1 MRSLLI
7 ANLGERVSVTCEY
20 CVAVFETATRARKV
34 CCLRCSV
41 ALVFCVELE
50 SPEIRSARYA
60 SASDGVRDR
69 KKCWLSII
77 IAASAL
83 LLRPTPARV
92 PPIRCS
98 AVGPL
103 PTNLDGGLP
112 ALVGPVAE
120 GFGRGSK
127 KLGIPTAN
135 LPCSLFQDALA
146 DLPCGVYVGW
156 AALRGDVHKCVCNI
170 GFSPT
175 FAGEENPEKIVEAH
189 VMSEFDSDFY
199 GERMGLL
206 LLGFIRPSANSTA
219 STSCSRRS
227 KATLPP
233 RRRSSRAPLS
243 EAAST
248 PWLLEVAGG
257 GGGDGATFQLLAP
270 DEVADEGPPECIEVP
285 SGSFAGSPPEG
296 FDWGGLY

>member
-1 MRSLLI
+1 M
-7 ANLGERVSVTCEY
+7 LG
-20 CVAVFETATRARKV
+20 
-34 CCLRCSV
+34 
-41 ALVFCVELE
+41 
-50 SPEIRSARYA
+50 
-60 SASDGVRDR
+60 
-69 KKCWLSII
+69 LSI

-189 VMSEFDSDFY
+189 LMSEFDSDFY

-206 LLGFIRPSANSTA
+206 LLGFIRPERKFNGLDELLATIKSDIATA
-219 STSCSRRS
+219 
-227 KATLPP
+227 KAELE
-233 RRRSSRAPLS
+233 SAPLS